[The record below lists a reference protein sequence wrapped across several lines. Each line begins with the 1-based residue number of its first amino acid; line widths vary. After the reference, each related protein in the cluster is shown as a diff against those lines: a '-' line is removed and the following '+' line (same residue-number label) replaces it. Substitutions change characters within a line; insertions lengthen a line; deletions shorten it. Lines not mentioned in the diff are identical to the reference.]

1 MARISP
7 TKSNLLQLKR
17 ELDFAREGYDLL
29 EEKRQ
34 VLVLE
39 IMRHAEQAKQLEAE
53 VEERLERA
61 HRLLSEAAVRSGE
74 KALASHALGVTAE
87 HSVKVTHR
95 RLMGI
100 SLPVI
105 SATQGTFSPAFG
117 TGMALFARGETS
129 FAFRDALRSIGELAE
144 VQATVL
150 RLARELRKTQRRVNA
165 LDKVFIPGHERS
177 VKRIESALEERE
189 REEHVVLRR
198 IRERGEAT
206 WEVRGSHE

>member
-39 IMRHAEQAKQLEAE
+39 IMRHAEKAKQLEQE
-53 VEERLERA
+53 VQKRLERA
-61 HRLLSEAAVRSGE
+61 HSLLTEAYLRSG
-74 KALASHALGVTAE
+74 KNALTSHALGVTAE
-87 HSVKVTHR
+87 HNVEVTHR

-105 SATQGTFSPAFG
+105 SATQGELPPSLGA
-117 TGMALFARGETS
+117 GMAVFAQGEAS
-129 FAFRDALRSIGELAE
+129 FAFKEALQSIGELAE
-144 VQATVL
+144 IQATVL

-165 LDKVFIPGHERS
+165 LEKIAIPDYSES
-177 VKRIESALEERE
+177 IKYIEDTLEENE
-189 REEHVVLRR
+189 RETFATLKLVK
-198 IRERGEAT
+198 ERLEKKKG
-206 WEVRGSHE
+206 

>member
-7 TKSNLLQLKR
+7 TKSNLLLLKR

-39 IMRHAEQAKQLEAE
+39 IMRHAEQAKHLEQE
-53 VEERLERA
+53 VQKRLERA
-61 HRLLSEAAVRSGE
+61 HSLLTEAYLRSG
-74 KALASHALGVTAE
+74 KNALTSHALGVTAE
-87 HSVKVTHR
+87 HNVEVTHR

-105 SATQGTFSPAFG
+105 SATQGELPPSLGA
-117 TGMALFARGETS
+117 GMAVFAQGEAS
-129 FAFRDALRSIGELAE
+129 FAFKEALQSIGELAE
-144 VQATVL
+144 IQATVL

-165 LDKVFIPGHERS
+165 LDKVFIPGHEKS
-177 VKRIESALEERE
+177 VRQIESTLEERE
-189 REEHVVLRR
+189 REEHVVLRK

-206 WEVRGSHE
+206 WEVRGSYG